1 MDWLKNH
8 ADTLVILSSFAICF
22 WTLNEKINQIDKEL
36 TVIKTVM
43 IIKNIYPSELCSKEN
58 NHKESI

>member
-36 TVIKTVM
+36 AVIKTVL
-43 IIKNIYPSELCSKEN
+43 IIRNIYPNELCIIDKE
-58 NHKESI
+58 